1 MIAVVT
7 QRELV
12 TYIFNYLETLVVKLN
27 RKMSLGLLLLS
38 LVSCGS
44 IEFPG
49 VYKLT
54 VQQGNIVSQEM
65 IDKLKPGMTR
75 AQIQFVLGNPVLADS
90 FDSERWNYIY
100 TIAYPD
106 QPIIKQELI
115 IVFENDRLIR
125 FEGDY
130 VPSSANTSDQS

>member
-1 MIAVVT
+1 MP
-7 QRELV
+7 LV
-12 TYIFNYLETLVVKLN
+12 
-27 RKMSLGLLLLS
+27 LLLLS

-54 VQQGNIVSQEM
+54 IQQGNIVSQEM

-130 VPSSANTSDQS
+130 VPSGANTTDQS